1 MKINQQAIKAIY
13 FHEMDRFRRTLGQSL
28 VSPVLSTSLYFIVF
42 GSFIGGYVQ
51 KIDGISYG
59 SYIVPGLLMLTLLT
73 QSISNTS
80 FGIFFPKFNGTIYEI
95 LAAPISSFE
104 VVLAFVGAGATKTL
118 IVGIVIFITSTFFVE
133 VQVKYP
139 LLMIFLMLIVAFTF
153 ALFGFLIGLLSSNFE
168 QLSVIPTLVI
178 TPMVFLGGSL
188 YSLDML
194 PSFWQTVTY
203 FNPVVYL
210 INGLRFSFYGV
221 SDFNIWISVTSMIL
235 FLLAIVTIVITLL
248 KKGYNIKQ

>member
-1 MKINQQAIKAIY
+1 MRINYLAFKAIY
-13 FHEMDRFRRTLGQSL
+13 LHEMDRFRRTLMQSML
-28 VSPVLSTSLYFIVF
+28 SPVLSTSLYFIVF
-42 GSFIGGYVQ
+42 GSVIGSYVEN
-51 KIDGISYG
+51 IDGISYG

-95 LAAPISSFE
+95 LAAPISTLE

-118 IVGIVIFITSTFFVE
+118 IVGVIIFFTSTFFVE
-133 VQVKYP
+133 VSVKYP
-139 LLMIFLMLIVAFTF
+139 FLMIFLLVLVSFTF
-153 ALFGFLIGLLSSNFE
+153 ALFGFLIGLMSSNFE
-168 QLSVIPTLVI
+168 QMSIIPTLVI

-194 PSFWQTVTY
+194 PPFWQTITY

-210 INGLRFSFYGV
+210 INGLRFAFYGV
-221 SDFNIWISVTSMIL
+221 SDFNIWISIVSMVV
-235 FLLAIVTIVITLL
+235 FLLICITVVSVLL
-248 KKGYNIKQ
+248 KKGYNIKS